1 MANSIG
7 WGQGA
12 INNLIGWGQ
21 GAINNLISWGKSHL
35 TSYSGETNI
44 AGAINYVNQYIDT
57 FKSFVVADGGVFE
70 AENCLYNTLNGELS
84 NGFVLTDS
92 FSKKVIADLGTMEAN
107 SCLINILNT

>member
-12 INNLIGWGQ
+12 INNSIGWGQ

-44 AGAINYVNQYIDT
+44 AGGLGYAYTTDFQAR
-57 FKSFVVADGGVFE
+57 VVADSGTFE
-70 AENCLYNTLNGELS
+70 AFDCMVNTLN
-84 NGFVLTDS
+84 
-92 FSKKVIADLGTMEAN
+92 
-107 SCLINILNT
+107 NI